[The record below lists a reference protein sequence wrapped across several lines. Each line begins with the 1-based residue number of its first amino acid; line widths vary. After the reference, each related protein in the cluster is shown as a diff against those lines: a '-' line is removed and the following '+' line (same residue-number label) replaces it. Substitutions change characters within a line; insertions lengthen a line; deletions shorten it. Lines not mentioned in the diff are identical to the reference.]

1 MNAAKNK
8 KIVLP
13 DKAAKV
19 PVWPGSPAPLAELL
33 PYLDAV
39 MTPERL
45 AAHQHYAYNPRGGT
59 ERAPEILCS
68 ARLCWFD
75 LPEPV
80 MVQAAFDGV
89 RSERKLHDGDI
100 FIGGYNAF
108 NSVVNPAGQVYSGF
122 SIIFHLS
129 HIRLHYCSFDHSR
142 EIRNIYFHTRRPASG
157 VLALLL
163 ESLDRVAHE
172 TNAPRRERCR
182 TILAAL
188 LTQLKYELTA
198 EPAESNTRQDKTA
211 MRIKSYL
218 DHNYFRPDLDCTRAC
233 DALGLNR
240 TYASSIFHMA
250 FGISMKKY
258 LTSLRLEAAE
268 TLLIGED
275 RIKIEDV
282 AQLCAFASVSYF
294 IKVFRARHGVSPG
307 EYRARSEHAVERQ

>member
-1 MNAAKNK
+1 MDSAKNK
-8 KIVLP
+8 KIVP
-13 DKAAKV
+13 RDEAARA
-19 PVWPGSPAPLAELL
+19 PVWPGTPVPLAELL

-59 ERAPEILCS
+59 ERGPEILCTT
-68 ARLCWFD
+68 RLCWFD

-80 MVQAAFDGV
+80 AVQAAFDGV
-89 RSERKLHDGDI
+89 QSVRKLHDGDI

-108 NSVVNPAGQVYSGF
+108 NSVVNPTGQIYSGF

-129 HIRLHYCSFDHSR
+129 HIRLHYGSFDHGR
-142 EIRNIYFHTRRPASG
+142 ELRNIYFHTRRPASG

-163 ESLDRVAHE
+163 ESLDRVVHE
-172 TNAPRRERCR
+172 TGAPRRERCR
-182 TILAAL
+182 TILAAI

-198 EPAESNTRQDKTA
+198 ETEESNTRQDKTA

-233 DALGLNR
+233 DALGINR
-240 TYASSIFHMA
+240 TYASSIFHAA
-250 FGISMKKY
+250 FGIAMKQY

-268 TLLIGED
+268 TLLASED

-282 AQLCAFASVSYF
+282 AKLCAFASVSYF

-307 EYRARSEHAVERQ
+307 EYRASKEQTAERQ